1 MGADGERNVCHAP
14 VSDPEECAYSAAAF
28 LLLEVSPHAL
38 LSRLGCKETK
48 EKKAQFSLRS
58 SSGGGGEGG
67 RVLGRNRHKLASQY
81 IVLPHIGEN
90 VF

>member
-14 VSDPEECAYSAAAF
+14 VPDPEECAYSAAAF

-58 SSGGGGEGG
+58 RVVGGWGGGKRGE
-67 RVLGRNRHKLASQY
+67 
-81 IVLPHIGEN
+81 
-90 VF
+90 F